1 MALKRIEAI
10 ASLVPNDA
18 FVLDIG
24 TDHAYLP
31 IYLIKNNIAKYV
43 YASDVAEGAIN
54 QAIANINKY
63 NLNDR
68 IKTYL
73 TDGIKNI
80 PRDYNVITISGM
92 GTETIKQILDN
103 NLFLDT
109 YIIQSNNDLYDLRK
123 FFNQNNYKIEKEI
136 IIYEGKIYYSIIKFI
151 KGKQKLNDDEL
162 HFGISYNKE
171 YLNHLKNKFEII
183 LKSIPEEKNREVKKN
198 LEYIN
203 NLLKKC

>member
-54 QAIANINKY
+54 QAISNINKY
-63 NLNDR
+63 GLNDK
-68 IKTYL
+68 IKPFL

-80 PRDYNVITISGM
+80 PRDYDVITISGM
-92 GTETIKQILDN
+92 GTETIKQILNN

-109 YIIQSNNDLYDLRK
+109 YIIQSNNDLYALRK
-123 FFNQNNYKIEKEI
+123 FFNKNGYKIEKEI
-136 IIYEGKIYYSIIKFI
+136 IIHEGKIYYSIIKFV
-151 KGKQKLNDDEL
+151 KGTQKLNNAEL
-162 HFGISYNKE
+162 HFGISYDKT
-171 YLNHLKNKFEII
+171 YLNHLKTKFESIMKTVPEDKNKG
-183 LKSIPEEKNREVKKN
+183 LKKD

>member
-73 TDGIKNI
+73 TDGIKDI

-151 KGKQKLNDDEL
+151 KGKQKLNDAEL

-171 YLNHLKNKFEII
+171 YLNHLKKKFEII
-183 LKSIPEEKNREVKKN
+183 LKSIPKGKNREVKKN

-203 NLLKKC
+203 NLLKKY